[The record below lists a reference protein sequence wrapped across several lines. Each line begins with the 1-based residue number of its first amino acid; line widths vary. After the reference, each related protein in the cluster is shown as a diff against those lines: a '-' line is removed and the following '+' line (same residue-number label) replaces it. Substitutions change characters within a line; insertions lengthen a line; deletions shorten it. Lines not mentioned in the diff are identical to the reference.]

1 MKVREHLGSI
11 KNNNKCHD
19 QSNYGKGDNTL
30 KKLIGWIC
38 ILALVS
44 MALVGC
50 GNQGVQRD
58 DGKLHIV
65 ATTTMLADAVKV
77 IGGDKVNVEC
87 LMGPGIDPHLY
98 KASAGDVAKM
108 QRADMIIYNGLH
120 LEGKMGEI
128 FEDMTK
134 QNKAT
139 LGAAETISEDK
150 LITGD
155 SGGNHDPHVW
165 FNVEFWIEV
174 VKEIERTVSD
184 YDQDNKEIYK
194 ANADNYIKELGSL
207 HAYVEKRVE
216 EVPEEKKVLITAH
229 DAFGYFGNKYGFEV
243 MGLQGLST
251 ATEAGTA
258 DIKNLADYITENK
271 IPAIFVESSV
281 PPKNIEALQDAVAA
295 RGFKVEIGGELF
307 SDSLGDP
314 GSEEGT
320 YIGTVKH
327 NIDTIV
333 DALIK

>member
-1 MKVREHLGSI
+1 
-11 KNNNKCHD
+11 
-19 QSNYGKGDNTL
+19 
-30 KKLIGWIC
+30 
-38 ILALVS
+38 

-50 GNQGVQRD
+50 GNQGGQRD
-58 DGKLHIV
+58 DGKLNIV

-77 IGGDKVNVEC
+77 IGGDNVNVEC

-120 LEGKMGEI
+120 LEGKMGDI
-128 FEDMTK
+128 FESMTK
-134 QNKAT
+134 QNKAA

-155 SGGNHDPHVW
+155 SGGGNHDPHVW
-165 FNVEFWIEV
+165 FNVELWIEV
-174 VKEIERTVSD
+174 VKEIEKTLSN
-184 YDQDNKEIYK
+184 YDQDNKETYK

-216 EVPEEKKVLITAH
+216 EVPGEKRVLITAH
-229 DAFGYFGNKYGFEV
+229 DAFGYFGDKYGFEV

-258 DIKNLADYITENK
+258 DVKKLADYITENK

-281 PPKNIEALQDAVAA
+281 PPKNIEALQNAVVA

-327 NIDTIV
+327 NIDIIV